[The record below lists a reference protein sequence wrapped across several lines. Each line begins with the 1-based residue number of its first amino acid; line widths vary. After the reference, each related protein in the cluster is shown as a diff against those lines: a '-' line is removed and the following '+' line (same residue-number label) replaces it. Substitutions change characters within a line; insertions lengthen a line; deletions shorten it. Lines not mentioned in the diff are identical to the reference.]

1 MTWIWKEKNWPKFTW
16 DNESLVKKSSKTTY
30 QLGILRG
37 KISGSGNST
46 LSETQLE
53 AFVSEVISTS
63 KIEGEIL
70 ERKSVRSSIARRLGL
85 EDYGFTN
92 FDRKAEGIIEILS
105 DATKNYDQKLN
116 LERLF
121 SWHAGLFPKGYSGI
135 SKIKSGELRGEGP
148 MRVVSGEFTDQIKVH
163 FEAPPKEKIK
173 NEMKLFLD
181 WFNNEKV
188 INSMDGLIRAA
199 IAKFWFVT
207 IHPFDD
213 GNGRISRTISD
224 MALAQSEGNPNRI
237 ISLSSSFLED
247 ISSYYNIL
255 EKSQRGD
262 LDISEW
268 IEWYINHLNKSI
280 SHTEIMIDSIVKKS
294 KFWIKFKDVNINDR
308 QRKVI
313 NKLLDLYP
321 KIFDGGMTNKKYAS
335 MTKSSNITAARDLSD
350 LLKKGLLLKGES
362 GGRSTYYLINIEGLN
377 KDIK

>member
-92 FDRKAEGIIEILS
+92 FDRKSEGIIEILS